1 MRVTQGIGMGMGASS
16 FSSTRITQNMSMNS
30 YTSRLGRV
38 FANMDL
44 ATQKVATQRKFLSA
58 IEDPASTA
66 RAYQLR
72 SNFQKTQDWLGNV
85 NDILDS
91 MDTVDASIRVM
102 VEMAS
107 HTHAKILEARN
118 DTWSI
123 DERMVFAN
131 ELRAMQ
137 RTAVQSLNAKFD
149 DKFLFGGSSTKSLP
163 FELFD
168 NPDGTQTL
176 TFRGIDV
183 TTTDPDQQARLR
195 EFASEQIFVDIGFG
209 LKVDMNENGLPVVTD
224 TSAFNIAMPGLN
236 FLGFGPDP
244 TDNFILN
251 MGVIANTF
259 EEEPFSHERT
269 AELAFKMQDQHR
281 NLLLAVTQ
289 KGADTNFLEIR
300 RGVLEKNS
308 DDLNAKILAV
318 EHVDMAE
325 AIMDMKMAEYV
336 YRAMLEMGARILQ
349 PSFIDFM
356 R

>member
-1 MRVTQGIGMGMGASS
+1 
-16 FSSTRITQNMSMNS
+16 
-30 YTSRLGRV
+30 
-38 FANMDL
+38 MDQ

-72 SNFQKTQDWLGNV
+72 SNFQKTQDWLNNV

-91 MDTVDASIRVM
+91 MDTIDASIRVM
-102 VEMAS
+102 VDMAS

-123 DERMVFAN
+123 DERTIFAN

-137 RTAVQSLNAKFD
+137 KTAVQSLNAKFD
-149 DKFLFGGSSTKSLP
+149 DKFLFGGSSTKKLP
-163 FELFD
+163 FELI
-168 NPDGTQTL
+168 DGPPPALQTL

-183 TTTDPDQQARLR
+183 MTTDPHLR
-195 EFASEQIFVDIGFG
+195 EKLEEFRNEKIFIDIGFG
-209 LKVDMNENGLPVVTD
+209 LQVLQDENGNPVVTD
-224 TSAFNIAMPGLN
+224 SSAFNISMPGIN
-236 FLGFGPDP
+236 FLGSGPLP
-244 TDNFILN
+244 EDNFILN
-251 MGVIANTF
+251 FGIIAAEF
-259 EEEPFSHERT
+259 ETEPFSHDRT
-269 AELAFKMQDQHR
+269 EVLAKKMIAQHR
-281 NLLLAVTQ
+281 DLLLAVTQ
-289 KGADTNFLEIR
+289 KGADANFLQIR
-300 RGVLEKNS
+300 KGVLEKNS
-308 DDLNAKILAV
+308 DDLNAKILNV

-336 YRAMLEMGARILQ
+336 YRAMLEMGGRILQ